1 MRQAISR
8 KKKQLAAWDGSMGA
22 VIGFWKHG
30 HLLVFGS
37 MGAVVGFWQHGN
49 IDGFLAAWEQ

>member
-8 KKKQLAAWDGSMGA
+8 KKKQLAAWGGSMGA

-30 HLLVFGS
+30 S
-37 MGAVVGFWQHGN
+37 S
-49 IDGFLAAWEQ
+49 DGFLSMNN